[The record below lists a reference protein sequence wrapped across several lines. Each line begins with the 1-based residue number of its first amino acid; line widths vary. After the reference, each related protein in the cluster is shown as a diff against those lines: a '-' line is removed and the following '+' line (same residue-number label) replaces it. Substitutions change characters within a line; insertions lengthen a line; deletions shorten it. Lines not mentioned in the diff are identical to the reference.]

1 MNIKVLTVSYI
12 YLGSLMQTNKE
23 LEDELNAYKHF
34 FSSKYDTLERES
46 SLSYQMLLTL
56 KEENSIL
63 QSKVEELVI
72 ENKLLHKQS
81 KSKYILLSYNFIY
94 SIL

>member
-1 MNIKVLTVSYI
+1 
-12 YLGSLMQTNKE
+12 MQTNKE